1 MKFYDF
7 KSYGTSCIKDKILRG
22 MKLTILFS
30 LTIIFQVNAAT
41 FAQNKITL
49 SKSNASFE
57 KVLKAIGKQSGYD
70 LVYISKSIKTGK
82 PVSISVKGASLESV
96 LEQVFI
102 NQPLT
107 YSVKNN
113 IITVK
118 AKKTVIA
125 TESIYTDVTGI
136 VLDET
141 GKGIPGAT
149 LKVKRTGQVA
159 ITNGEGAFAFKGL
172 NNDDVL
178 IVSYIGYQTQE
189 IKATPNVRIK
199 LVPYS
204 VELAGDVV
212 IVGYGKQ
219 KKATVTSSV
228 SQVTREEI
236 NSTPGASLQNM
247 LTGKVTGLTTLQRTG
262 QPGADAA
269 TIYVRGVSTLDGFSS
284 TPLILVDNIEY
295 EYEQFARIDQN
306 EIENV
311 SILKDAAST
320 SIYGIKGA
328 NGVILVTTRRGKLG
342 KPVINLRTELGAN
355 IAIAPFEALRS
366 YDAAVLRNE
375 ALKNDLLS
383 PQFTQAD
390 LDLFKSGTDP
400 YGHPDVNWY
409 DVVFGKVALQNDNNI
424 DISGGTERVKYFAS
438 VGYLLQD
445 GLFNDLKYKG
455 EMPVPDASPVN
466 NNYYFKR
473 YKFRSNLDI
482 DATKSLKFS
491 LDLNGTFAETNSP
504 AIGNLGFQMTQ
515 YEYVQPYAYPLY
527 NPDGSFGFSNPAVFT
542 PRDNMNSVGAI
553 VGLAGYNRS
562 FNNFL
567 SANFSANQK
576 LDAITKGLSVKALFA
591 YSNNNTAGRSMTRG
605 EVPSFYYNPA
615 TGTYTPKT
623 ATVYRIPTLALGY
636 SPNQVNDQGATSPA
650 KIITYQGILNYERAF
665 GKHEV
670 AALALYNRSSR
681 VTGAV
686 PPNNF
691 LGYTFRGTYNYDQ
704 RYLFEVSGAYNG
716 SSNFISQKRYT
727 LFPAASIG
735 WNMAKEAFVE
745 KALPFLDMFKLRGS
759 FGYAG
764 SDDVAGYQYTYES
777 FYSQGF
783 GYNLGETANGFNG
796 IYEGRIGNDDVSW
809 ATERKANVGLDFS
822 ILKGKF
828 SGSVDYFDN
837 YRYDILIKRRTIPAS
852 YGVPAGTLPPVNLGA
867 VSNKGF
873 ELELTHKSHIGKLG
887 YRIKTNISYAKNRI
901 AFMDEPEPVA
911 SKPWLKGTGMPVGL
925 ARKYIWTGEFYT
937 QEEVDNPNTAKP
949 SGSIKAGWL
958 KYKDLDGN
966 NIINMDDMAY
976 TGNPNV
982 PNTVIGVTLGFDYK
996 GFSVSTLLQ
1005 SNLNGESYTGFD
1017 MAVPFKTQL
1026 QKFHQNRWT
1035 PETAT
1040 TATFPAL
1047 TTTFAGTYMNPEGN
1061 LSTFWATSTNFL
1073 RMRSAEIAYQVP
1085 SDFANRLGLAAV
1097 RIYSNAYNVFTISD
1111 FYKKYQYDP
1120 EVASNVYGYVYPT
1133 TRLINMGISVTL
1145 K

>member
-7 KSYGTSCIKDKILRG
+7 NSYGSSCVKDKILRT
-22 MKLTILFS
+22 MKLTILFCFTF
-30 LTIIFQVNAAT
+30 LMQVSAIT
-41 FAQNKITL
+41 YGQNKITL
-49 SKSNASFE
+49 SEKNASFE
-57 KVLKAIGKQSGYD
+57 KVIKSICKQSGYD
-70 LVYISKSIKTGK
+70 WVYVSKAIKQAKRVT
-82 PVSISVKGASLESV
+82 IAVKDETVEETLKRIFV
-96 LEQVFI
+96 D
-102 NQPLT
+102 QPLS
-107 YSVKNN
+107 YSVKNKVISVTPKKAPLN
-113 IITVK
+113 ELFTAVNFIDVSGTV
-118 AKKTVIA
+118 V
-125 TESIYTDVTGI
+125 
-136 VLDET
+136 DET
-141 GKGIPGAT
+141 GLGVPGAT
-149 LKVKRTGQVA
+149 IKVKRTGQVV
-159 ITNGEGAFAFKGL
+159 ITNPEGKFSIKNL
-172 NNDDVL
+172 NNDDV
-178 IVSYIGYQTQE
+178 ITITYVGYVPQE
-189 IKATPNVRIK
+189 VKISSKMTIK
-199 LVPYS
+199 LVQS
-204 VELAGDVV
+204 SMDLGGDIVV
-212 IVGYGKQ
+212 VGYGRQ

-269 TIYVRGVSTLDGFSS
+269 QIYVRGVSTLSGFSS
-284 TPLILVDNIEY
+284 TPLILVDNVEY
-295 EYEQFARIDQN
+295 AYEQFARIDQN

-320 SIYGIKGA
+320 AIYGIKGA

-342 KPVINLRTELGAN
+342 KPVINLRTEVGAN
-355 IAIAPFEALRS
+355 LVIKPFEALGS

-375 ALKNDLLS
+375 ALKNDGLAE
-383 PQFTQAD
+383 QFTQDD
-390 LDLFKSGTDP
+390 LELFKSGTDP

-409 DVVFGKVALQNDNNI
+409 DVVFGKSALQTDNNI
-424 DISGGTERVKYFAS
+424 DISGGTERVKYFTS

-445 GLFNDLKYKG
+445 GLFNDLKYRG
-455 EMPVPDASPVN
+455 EMPVPDQSPVN

-473 YKFRSNLDI
+473 YKFRSNVDV

-527 NPDGSFGFSNPAVFT
+527 NPDGSFGFPNPAVFA
-542 PRDNMNSVGAI
+542 PRDGMNSVGAI
-553 VGLAGYNRS
+553 VGLAGYNRN

-576 LDAITKGLSVKALFA
+576 LDAITKGLSAKALFA
-591 YSNNNTAGRSMTRG
+591 YSNNNTASRSMTRG
-605 EVPSFYYNPA
+605 EVPSFYYNPV
-615 TGTYTPKT
+615 TGTYTPKS
-623 ATVYRIPTLALGY
+623 ATVYRIPTLSLGY
-636 SPNQVNDQGATSPA
+636 GGGNPS
-650 KIITYQGILNYERAF
+650 KIITYQGILNYERTF

-670 AALALYNRSSR
+670 TALALYNRSSG
-681 VTGAV
+681 VSGAT

-716 SSNFISQKRYT
+716 SSNFTSQKRYT
-727 LFPAASIG
+727 LFPAVSLG
-735 WNMAKEAFVE
+735 WNIAKESFIE
-745 KALPFLDMFKLRGS
+745 KAAPFIDMFKLRGS
-759 FGYAG
+759 FGYTG
-764 SDDVAGYQYTYES
+764 SDDIAGYQYGYES

-783 GYNLGETANGFNG
+783 GYNLGETPNAFNG
-796 IYEGRIGNDDVSW
+796 IYEGKLGNDDVTW

-822 ILKGKF
+822 FFKGKL
-828 SGSVDYFDN
+828 SGSLDYFDN
-837 YRYDILIKRRTIPAS
+837 YRDDILINRRTIPSS
-852 YGVPAGTLPPVNLGA
+852 YGVPAATLPPVNLGA

-873 ELELTHKSHIGKLG
+873 EIELSHRSAIGKLG
-887 YRIKTNISYAKNRI
+887 YSIKTNISYAKNKI
-901 AFMDEPEPVA
+901 AFMDEPEPDA
-911 SKPWLKGTGMPVGL
+911 AKPWQRGTGRQVGL

-937 QEEVDNPNTAKP
+937 QAEVDDPNTPKP
-949 SGSIKAGWL
+949 SGTIKAGWL

-966 NIINMDDMAY
+966 NIINTEDMAY

-982 PNTVIGVTLGFDYK
+982 PNTVIGVTLGFNYK

-1026 QKFHQNRWT
+1026 QRFHQNRWT
-1035 PETAT
+1035 PETAGS
-1040 TATFPAL
+1040 ATFPAL

-1061 LSTFWATSTNFL
+1061 LSTFWSTSTNFL
-1073 RMRSAEIAYQVP
+1073 RMRSAEVAYQLPAAFV
-1085 SDFANRLGLAAV
+1085 NKLGLGAV
-1097 RIYSNAYNVFTISD
+1097 RVYSNAYNVFTISD

-1133 TRLINMGISVTL
+1133 TRLINFGLSVTL

>member
-30 LTIIFQVNAAT
+30 LTIILQVNAST

-49 SKSNASFE
+49 SESNTSFV
-57 KVLKAIGKQSGYD
+57 KVLKAIGKQSGFD
-70 LVYISKSIKTGK
+70 LVYISKSIKTCK
-82 PVSISVKGASLESV
+82 PVSIFVKEVSLQEA
-96 LEQVFI
+96 LDQVFL

-107 YSVKNN
+107 YFIKNS

-118 AKKTVIA
+118 AMKVKSNLELIA
-125 TESIYTDVTGI
+125 ADITGI
-136 VLDET
+136 VLDES

-149 LKVKRTGQVA
+149 IKVKRTGQIV
-159 ITNGEGAFAFKGL
+159 ITNREGKFSFRGL

-178 IVSYIGYQTQE
+178 IVSYVGYQTQE
-189 IKATPNVRIK
+189 IKANSNMRIK
-199 LVPYS
+199 LVPYAT
-204 VELAGDVV
+204 ELAGDVV
-212 IVGYGKQ
+212 IVGYGRQ

-228 SQVTREEI
+228 SQVIREEI

-269 TIYVRGVSTLDGFSS
+269 QIYVRGVSTLSGFST
-284 TPLILVDNIEY
+284 TPLILVDNVEY

-320 SIYGIKGA
+320 AIYGIKGA

-355 IAIAPFEALRS
+355 LAISPFEALRS

-375 ALKNDLLS
+375 ALKNDLLA
-383 PQFTQAD
+383 PQFTQED

-424 DISGGTERVKYFAS
+424 DISGGTERVKYFTS

-482 DATKSLKFS
+482 DATKSLRFS

-527 NPDGSFGFSNPAVFT
+527 NPDGSFGFPNPAVFT

-553 VGLAGYNRS
+553 VGLSGYNRS

-591 YSNNNTAGRSMTRG
+591 YSNNNTASRSMTRG

-615 TGTYTPKT
+615 TGTYTPKSS
-623 ATVYRIPTLALGY
+623 TVYRIPPLSLGY
-636 SPNQVNDQGATSPA
+636 SAGTPA
-650 KIITYQGILNYERAF
+650 KIITYQGILNYERSF

-670 AALALYNRSSR
+670 AAIALYNRSSR
-681 VTGAV
+681 VNGAT

-727 LFPAASIG
+727 LFPAVSLG

-745 KALPFLDMFKLRGS
+745 RALPFMDMFKLRGS
-759 FGYAG
+759 FGYTG
-764 SDDVAGYQYTYES
+764 SDDIAGYQYTYES

-783 GYNLGETANGFNG
+783 GYNLGETANSFTGV
-796 IYEGRIGNDDVSW
+796 YEGKLGNDNVSW

-822 ILKGKF
+822 FFKGKL
-828 SGSVDYFDN
+828 SGSLDYFDN
-837 YRYDILIKRRTIPAS
+837 DRYDILINRKTIPSS
-852 YGVPAGTLPPVNLGA
+852 YGVPSATLPPVNLGE

-873 ELELTHKSHIGKLG
+873 EIELSHKSHIGKLG
-887 YRIKTNISYAKNRI
+887 YRIKTNISYAKNKI
-901 AFMDEPEPVA
+901 VFMDEAAPDP
-911 SKPWLKGTGMPVGL
+911 SKPWLRGTGMQVGL

-937 QEEVDNPNTAKP
+937 QAEVNDPNTPKP
-949 SGSIKAGWL
+949 SGSIKPGWL

-966 NIINMDDMAY
+966 KIINVDDMAY

-996 GFSVSTLLQ
+996 GFSISALMQ

-1035 PETAT
+1035 PETAN

-1085 SDFANRLGLAAV
+1085 AHFADKLGLAAV

>member
-1 MKFYDF
+1 
-7 KSYGTSCIKDKILRG
+7 
-22 MKLTILFS
+22 MKLTVLFS
-30 LTIIFQVNAAT
+30 ITIILQVNASM

-49 SKSNASFE
+49 SEKNASFE
-57 KVLKAIGKQSGYD
+57 RVLKLIGKQSGFD
-70 LVYISKSIKTGK
+70 LVYFSKSVKSGK
-82 PVSISVKGASLESV
+82 PVSISVRNAALEDA
-96 LEQVFI
+96 LDKVFFD
-102 NQPLT
+102 QPLT
-107 YSVKNN
+107 YSIKNKV
-113 IITVK
+113 ITVK
-118 AKKTVIA
+118 SKKV
-125 TESIYTDVTGI
+125 SISLLTLPVSMLDISGI
-136 VLDET
+136 VLDEN
-141 GKGIPGAT
+141 GQGIPGAT
-149 LKVKRTGQVA
+149 LKVKRTAEVA
-159 ITNGEGAFAFKGL
+159 ITNSEGRFSFKGL
-172 NNDDVL
+172 SNDDIL

-189 IKATPNVRIK
+189 IKATANVRVK
-199 LVPYS
+199 LVPQS
-204 VELAGDVV
+204 TELGGDVV

-262 QPGADAA
+262 QPGDDAA
-269 TIYVRGVSTLDGFSS
+269 NIYVRGVSTLSGFSTS
-284 TPLILVDNIEY
+284 PLILVDNVEY

-320 SIYGIKGA
+320 AIYGIKGA

-342 KPVINLRTELGAN
+342 KPVINLRSELGAN
-355 IAIAPFEALRS
+355 LVISPFKALGS

-375 ALKNDLLS
+375 ALKNDLLA

-390 LDLFKSGTDP
+390 LDLFKSGEDP

-445 GLFNDLKYKG
+445 GLFNKLKYKG
-455 EMPVPDASPVN
+455 EMPVPDESPVN

-482 DATKSLKFS
+482 DATQSLKFS

-527 NPDGSFGFSNPAVFT
+527 NPDGSFGFPNPAVFT
-542 PRDNMNSVGAI
+542 PRDQMNSVGAI

-576 LDAITKGLSVKALFA
+576 LDVITKGLSVKALFA
-591 YSNNNTAGRSMTRG
+591 YSNNNTANRSMLRG
-605 EVPSFYYNPA
+605 EVPSFYYNPT
-615 TGTYTPKT
+615 TGTYTPKN
-623 ATVYRIPTLALGY
+623 ATVYRIPPLSLGY
-636 SPNQVNDQGATSPA
+636 SPNQFNGQGIAITPA
-650 KIITYQGILNYERAF
+650 KIITYQGILNYERTF

-681 VTGAV
+681 ITGAT

-727 LFPAASIG
+727 LFPAASVG
-735 WNMAKEAFVE
+735 WNIAKEAFAE
-745 KALPFLDMFKLRGS
+745 RALSVVDMFKLRGS
-759 FGYAG
+759 FGYVG
-764 SDDVAGYQYTYES
+764 SDDIAGYQYTYES

-783 GYNLGETANGFNG
+783 GYNFGETANGFTG
-796 IYEGRIGNDDVSW
+796 IYEGKLGNDNVSW
-809 ATERKANVGLDFS
+809 ATERKINAGLDFS
-822 ILKGKF
+822 FFKGKL
-828 SGSVDYFDN
+828 SGSLDYFDN
-837 YRYDILIKRRTIPAS
+837 YRYDILINRKTIPSS
-852 YGVPAGTLPPVNLGA
+852 YGVPSGTLPPVNLGA

-873 ELELTHKSHIGKLG
+873 EIEITHKSNIGKLG
-887 YRIKTNISYAKNRI
+887 YRIKANVSHAKNKI
-901 AFMDEPEPVA
+901 VFMDEALPPD
-911 SKPWLKGTGMPVGL
+911 SKPWLRGTGMSVGL
-925 ARKYIWTGEFYT
+925 AKKYIWTGEFYT

-966 NIINMDDMAY
+966 NIINQDDMAY

-996 GFSVSTLLQ
+996 GFSISALLQ

-1085 SDFANRLGLAAV
+1085 AGFVDKLGLAAV